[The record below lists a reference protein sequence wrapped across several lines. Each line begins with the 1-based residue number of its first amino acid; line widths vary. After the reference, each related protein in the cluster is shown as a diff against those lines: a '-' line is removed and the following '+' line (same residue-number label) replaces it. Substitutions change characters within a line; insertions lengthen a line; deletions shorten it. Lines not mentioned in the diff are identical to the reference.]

1 MRVDIILTFFFFTK
15 ISILYVFFLIFSDPL
30 PVLEQSVI
38 QQQKVAKLQVSCL
51 SVLCIWRT
59 MASRT
64 PQ

>member
-1 MRVDIILTFFFFTK
+1 M
-15 ISILYVFFLIFSDPL
+15 FFLKFFSDPL

-51 SVLCIWRT
+51 SVLFIWRT